1 MSLTLEEYQEMAQL
15 AQELGDI
22 DAELE
27 AREGIEALTQ
37 TIDPAYADGE
47 IPAVDAQG
55 NPVYDYEPQAQ
66 PERSMG
72 DIAQGIGETI
82 YNAGAVGLGAPFYV
96 KDAIQGAIKS
106 LVDKGY
112 SAQDAAR
119 FAEESAARFV
129 SQPESQTGK
138 DIARFMEETLGTLP
152 PVAANLVPNIGAI
165 RQGTGG
171 AATLARAAEPEI
183 REIVKPSVQPA
194 PNGAVGAAQVE
205 QARLRQ
211 EQANELPVPIKL
223 TKGQATQDMQQ
234 QKFERETAK
243 IEIGD
248 ELRNNANLQNEQFN
262 QNLDALVD
270 ETGTKLPD
278 NALYETGEVV
288 TKALENQIE
297 ASRKKISAAYQKA
310 DSSKGAQEPVNLN
323 GLSEFMNENMASAEQ
338 GGIMYKLEKEV
349 KRLGLGDGSFDNG
362 DLVIGDMTVLQAEQ
376 LRKFINK
383 NYNKADGGDAMTA
396 RELKN
401 ALDSSVGDAGGEP
414 YKRARKLRND
424 FGKKYEEK
432 KLIADLT
439 STKPGSTDRRV
450 ALEKVV
456 NKVVNQGSKDEIIN
470 LRRTLQKTEEGREAF
485 VELAAQA
492 LKDIK
497 AKALG
502 NIGQDEKGN
511 PLVSPAKLSAEINKL
526 DDSGKLDVLFGKKG
540 AEQLRTLRDVSKDVF
555 VSQPGAV
562 NFSNTA
568 SSQLANFLD
577 AAVLLPGAFL
587 TTGIPMTGLVT
598 GTKAAA
604 RKARDRKTKKQIK
617 EAINFDTGANQ

>member
-1 MSLTLEEYQEMAQL
+1 MANVFDQFDNQQANPFDQFDEPL
-15 AQELGDI
+15 LDDVPSV
-22 DAELE
+22 DAEGNPIVTYE
-27 AREGIEALTQ
+27 PKPIEAAQATPQEAVFSGL
-37 TIDPAYADGE
+37 E
-47 IPAVDAQG
+47 IIGTLASSIP
-55 NPVYDYEPQAQ
+55 
-66 PERSMG
+66 SS
-72 DIAQGIGETI
+72 IA
-82 YNAGAVGLGAPFYV
+82 YV
-96 KDAIQGAIKS
+96 KEGVQGAIQS
-106 LVDKGY
+106 LIDEGFTPEQAAQAAQQEASKYAYQPQSEGAQAVLGAIDELS
-112 SAQDAAR
+112 SA
-119 FAEESAARFV
+119 
-129 SQPESQTGK
+129 
-138 DIARFMEETLGTLP
+138 LP
-152 PVAANLVPNIGAI
+152 PVAANVSPNINAI
-165 RQGTGG
+165 NRFSGG
-171 AATLARAAEPEI
+171 AATVARAAEPEI
-183 REIVKPSVQPA
+183 REMLTPRNRTA
-194 PNGAVGAAQVE
+194 PTGAVGAAQVE

-211 EQANELPVPIKL
+211 ERANELPVPIQL

-243 IEIGD
+243 TEIGD
-248 ELRNNANLQNEQFN
+248 ELRRNANLQNEQFN

-270 ETGTKLPD
+270 ETGTTLPD
-278 NALYETGEVV
+278 NALYEAGEAV

-297 ASRKKISAAYQKA
+297 ASKKKISAAYQKA
-310 DSSKGAQEPVNLN
+310 DNSKGAQEPVNLN
-323 GLSEFMNENMASAEQ
+323 GLSDFMNENMAGAEQ

-383 NYNKADGGDAMTA
+383 KYNKADGGEAITA
-396 RELKN
+396 RELKG
-401 ALDSSVGDAGGEP
+401 AIDSSVGDAGGEP

-424 FGKKYEEK
+424 FGKKYQEK

-456 NKVVNQGSKDEIIN
+456 DKAVNQGSRDELIN
-470 LRRTLQKTEEGREAF
+470 LRRTLQRTEEGREAF

-502 NIGQDEKGN
+502 NVGQDEKGN

-526 DDSGKLDVLFGKKG
+526 DANGKLDVLFGKKG

-562 NFSNTA
+562 NMSNTA
-568 SSQLANFLD
+568 TALDQAVKFLD
-577 AAVLLPGAFL
+577 AAILLPGAFVA
-587 TTGIPMTGLVT
+587 TGLPMTGFAT
-598 GTKAAA
+598 GAKMTAK
-604 RKARDRKTKKQIK
+604 KARDRKTKKQIK